1 MLEELSVTR
10 TPPRTP
16 CFFFTMME
24 HYRTQVDFLDKWHV
38 KEQQKTHP
46 GGRLQM
52 VTPEGERRVKPA
64 TGSSSLSKIGGES
77 DHIGIRELSNELRN
91 VHRVSSLKNNCG
103 MEYETPSSYI
113 HPSFHK

>member
-1 MLEELSVTR
+1 
-10 TPPRTP
+10 
-16 CFFFTMME
+16 ME

-91 VHRVSSLKNNCG
+91 VHRVSS
-103 MEYETPSSYI
+103 
-113 HPSFHK
+113 